1 MSLSETVVEKT
12 ECPKCG
18 ADIRPDSQFCY
29 NCGGQI
35 EAELEPATSSN
46 GDEWVTDPL
55 AEKRPAPGLK
65 TAREIK
71 RRERVFQRRVKEVAW
86 EPADIEPNVQLI
98 IVTVIAVVFTLAVV
112 MIALYLS

>member
-18 ADIRPDSQFCY
+18 ADVRPESQFCY
-29 NCGGQI
+29 NCGGRI
-35 EAELEPATSSN
+35 EAELGAETSNN
-46 GDEWVTDPL
+46 GDEWITDPL

-71 RRERVFQRRVKEVAW
+71 RRERVFQRRAKEVAW
-86 EPADIEPNVQLI
+86 EPADSEPNVQLI
-98 IVTVIAVVFTLAVV
+98 VVTVIAVLFTLAVII
-112 MIALYLS
+112 IASYLS